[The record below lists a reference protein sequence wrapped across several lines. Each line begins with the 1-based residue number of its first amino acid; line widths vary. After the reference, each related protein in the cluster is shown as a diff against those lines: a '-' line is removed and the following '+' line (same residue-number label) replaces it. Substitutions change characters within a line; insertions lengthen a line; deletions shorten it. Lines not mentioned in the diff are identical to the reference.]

1 MIRPGDNR
9 QSVEILSRSRIP
21 GKLSCRG
28 NLSFL
33 ASSTG
38 PIALRRGVRILELS
52 RRRVALR
59 LLSSDNSPGTRTH
72 LQRLSKWLRIFPRP
86 RSSSL
91 RRHHFGG
98 PSCSVS
104 LTVRECRAVKDLI
117 PSVMDTEQP
126 LLVIDLTA
134 GLEEC
139 LQWLAEDFTRY
150 PKSVPMIA
158 VGSAESRELEWL
170 LREAGVTVYLP
181 ELIGGEA
188 LARICRR
195 QLDLRIPSP
204 FANTRHRS

>member
-1 MIRPGDNR
+1 M
-9 QSVEILSRSRIP
+9 VENFPETSIVVFEKAP
-21 GKLSCRG
+21 
-28 NLSFL
+28 FW
-33 ASSTG
+33 G
-38 PIALRRGVRILELS
+38 PE
-52 RRRVALR
+52 
-59 LLSSDNSPGTRTH
+59 
-72 LQRLSKWLRIFPRP
+72 LQRQFQQT
-86 RSSSL
+86 
-91 RRHHFGG
+91 G
-98 PSCSVS
+98 V
-104 LTVRECRAVKDLI
+104 TVRECRSVKDLI

-150 PKSVPMIA
+150 PKSIPMIA

-204 FANTRHRS
+204 FANTTRHRS